1 MRYGE
6 ARRCEHDISNSV
18 RKSLASV
25 KEGGGERGGEGRSVG
40 RSVLLCCT
48 HPRGLL
54 FEGVEVGKKVREV
67 VKSEEVEVGRPRSK
81 RGGL

>member
-1 MRYGE
+1 MRARYFELGE
-6 ARRCEHDISNSV
+6 EELGEREGR
-18 RKSLASV
+18 
-25 KEGGGERGGEGRSVG
+25 GGGERGGEGRSVG